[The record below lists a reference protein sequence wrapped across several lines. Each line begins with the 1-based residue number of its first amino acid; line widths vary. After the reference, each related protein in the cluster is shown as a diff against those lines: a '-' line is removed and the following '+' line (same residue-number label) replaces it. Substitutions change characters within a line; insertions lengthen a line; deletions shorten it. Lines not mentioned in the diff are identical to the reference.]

1 MPDFAPVFAALHKVM
16 APYAAKLD
24 TKKDD
29 ETELYVDTRHLQK
42 NKKPLFFGAVQ
53 VKKSYVSFH
62 LMPVYL
68 KPELLA
74 SASPE
79 LKSHMQGKS
88 CFNFSLVDPKL
99 IKELAALTKAGFASY
114 QEQGFCVA
122 AQPKLVDGALCD
134 VIAGTHQG
142 KAGTVHDIKTGKS
155 GQVSITV
162 LQANGVRF
170 KTLAK
175 SVVLKS

>member
-1 MPDFAPVFAALHKVM
+1 MQDFAAVYAALHKILT
-16 APYAAKLD
+16 PYAAKLD

-29 ETELYVDTRHLQK
+29 EFELYVDTKHIQK

-79 LKSHMQGKS
+79 LKSRMQGKS
-88 CFNFSLVDPKL
+88 CFNFSAVEPALF
-99 IKELAALTKAGFASY
+99 KELTALTKAGYGSY
-114 QEQGFCVA
+114 KEQG
-122 AQPKLVDGALCD
+122 LVE
-134 VIAGTHQG
+134 
-142 KAGTVHDIKTGKS
+142 
-155 GQVSITV
+155 
-162 LQANGVRF
+162 
-170 KTLAK
+170 
-175 SVVLKS
+175 